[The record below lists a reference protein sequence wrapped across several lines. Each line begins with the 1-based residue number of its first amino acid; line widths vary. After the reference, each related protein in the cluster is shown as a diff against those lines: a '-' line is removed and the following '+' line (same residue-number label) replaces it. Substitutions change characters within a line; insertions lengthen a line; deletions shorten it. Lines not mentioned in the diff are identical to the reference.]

1 MKMPPDMI
9 EGRPPGNGDGP
20 QGSAIAL
27 ARDCSSPDIETP
39 PATQEVSYRRIDDA
53 RLLRLARQIH
63 ALGER
68 PLLELFKELDRGAD
82 LRDALERYGA
92 LAPFG
97 AFIAAHGGDRL
108 TVARLV
114 EVQR

>member
-1 MKMPPDMI
+1 MPPGST
-9 EGRPPGNGDGP
+9 EAGDPLDEAGADP
-20 QGSAIAL
+20 QITKKRGAL
-27 ARDCSSPDIETP
+27 SWSPSSETI
-39 PATQEVSYRRIDDA
+39 PATQELSDRRIDDA

-97 AFIAAHGGDRL
+97 AFIAAQGGDRL

-114 EVQR
+114 EAQR